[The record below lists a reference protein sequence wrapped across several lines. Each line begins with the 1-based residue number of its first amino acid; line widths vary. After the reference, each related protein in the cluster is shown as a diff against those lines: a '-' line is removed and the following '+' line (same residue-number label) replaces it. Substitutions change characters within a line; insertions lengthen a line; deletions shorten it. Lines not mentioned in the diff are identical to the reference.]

1 MSARRAPGRAIGPRC
16 RSKVFRKYPAHDIFV
31 GPDAKGVRDL
41 LGDAHA
47 TEAQIS
53 PLHLDDGGDELRG
66 RTFGP
71 GFGAMRRG
79 RKERVVLTIHQ
90 RPVKLEQCCRL
101 DEGSKFAIRCGLTN
115 NKEFAHEANGTMTV
129 VPRSA
134 LARTRIH
141 SYYEFAPTGH

>member
-1 MSARRAPGRAIGPRC
+1 MNVSQDGPIGPWC
-16 RSKVFRKYPAHDIFV
+16 GSKVFGNYTAHDVFV
-31 GPDAKGVRDL
+31 DLDAKGVRDL
-41 LGDAHA
+41 LGHVHA
-47 TEAQIS
+47 TEARIA
-53 PLHLDDGGDELRG
+53 PLHLDDSGDELRG
-66 RTFGP
+66 RSLGP
-71 GFGAMRRG
+71 GLRRCDEE
-79 RKERVVLTIHQ
+79 ERAGVLTIHQ

-129 VPRSA
+129 VPRNA